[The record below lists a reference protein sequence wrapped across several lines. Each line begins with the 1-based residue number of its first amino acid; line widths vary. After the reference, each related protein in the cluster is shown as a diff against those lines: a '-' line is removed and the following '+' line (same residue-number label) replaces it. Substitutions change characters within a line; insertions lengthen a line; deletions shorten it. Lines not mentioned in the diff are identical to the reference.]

1 MWLGEPVDVEVSRS
15 ASVLIG
21 LQFFD
26 DVSGEPL
33 DLTGYTIA
41 GKVAPAEGEASV
53 YSPIVNIS
61 DPTQGWVDVTF
72 DGAELDG
79 IGGLKEKATAH
90 YELVASSGGVD
101 VIALRG
107 SLFII
112 PGVQ

>member
-1 MWLGEPVDVEVSRS
+1 MWLGEPVDFEVSRS
-15 ASVLIG
+15 ASVSAG

-33 DLTGYTIA
+33 DLTGYTIV

-53 YSPIVNIS
+53 YSPIVDIS
-61 DPTQGWVDVTF
+61 EPSQGWVDVTF

-79 IGGLKEKATAH
+79 IEGLKEKATAH
-90 YELVASSGGVD
+90 YELIASVGGDD
-101 VIALRG
+101 VVALRG